1 MKRILALSLT
11 VLMVFALFT
20 ACTPATETT
29 TTPPPATTTETAPPA
44 TTDEAPVDTAPV
56 EEAPAASGLTT
67 ENITLKMWESETVE
81 KDFILYCA
89 DEFTKLYPNIT
100 FEYEPVGHVD
110 ASKNIAL
117 DGPAGIGPD
126 VFAIPH
132 DMIGDNVSG
141 GFIRAID
148 NKSYIENNF
157 VDAGVKASLYTDG
170 NYYGYPTGLET
181 YALFYNKDI
190 LPNPPTTW
198 EEVIAFA
205 GTYNDPKANK
215 YAIVWE
221 TGNAYFDYFF
231 FSAFGSEL
239 FGPNGDDPKQH
250 NINAEN
256 TVKGLEYFG
265 SLRSILDVPAG
276 DMSGDFCNSSFEAG
290 LAAMY
295 IVGPWKIEDFKKS
308 GVNFGVTTL
317 PKFPGQSEPPTSF
330 SGIRM
335 MVVSEFTE
343 HPAEAEAF
351 LEFLT
356 SKEMLLKRF
365 EMTSQIPPRNDIT
378 VSDEYVNGIIAQ
390 AAYAFAMPK
399 IPAMG
404 EYWSTMGNVYTA
416 VWNGGDAKT
425 ELDAAAVVME
435 AAVQ

>member
-1 MKRILALSLT
+1 MKRILTLALT
-11 VLMVFALFT
+11 VLMVVALFT
-20 ACTPATETT
+20 ACAPAADTT
-29 TTPPPATTTETAPPA
+29 TTPPPADNTTPA
-44 TTDEAPVDTAPV
+44 TDNTPANTDTAPV
-56 EEAPAASGLTT
+56 EETPAASNLTT

-141 GFIRAID
+141 GYLLPIE

-157 VDAGVKASLYTDG
+157 VDAGVQASLYTDG

-181 YALFYNKDI
+181 YALFYNKDL
-190 LPNPPTTW
+190 LPTPPTTW

-205 GTYNDPKANK
+205 ETYNNPAENK

-221 TGNAYFDYFF
+221 VGNAYFDYMF

-239 FGPNGDDPKQH
+239 FGPDGIDATQH
-250 NINAEN
+250 NINADN

-295 IVGPWKIEDFKKS
+295 IVGPWKIEDFKKT
-308 GVNFGVTTL
+308 GINFGVTTL
-317 PKFPGQSEPPTSF
+317 PKFPGQSNPPTSF

-335 MVVSEFTE
+335 MVVSAFSE
-343 HPAEAEAF
+343 HPAEAQAF

-356 SKEMLLKRF
+356 SKPMLEKRF

-378 VSDEYVNGIIAQ
+378 VSDEYSNGIIEQ
-390 AAYAFAMPK
+390 ATYAFAMPK

-404 EYWSTMGNVYTA
+404 EYWASMGNVCTA

-425 ELDAAAVVME
+425 ELDALALVME
-435 AAVQ
+435 AAIQ